1 MILVMVA
8 VRWHLAKMLVVDL
21 YSYIFVLRNLET
33 TGFGAVLCVFSRKRW
48 VTLELLQIMSLT
60 EFLSIFKCFTS
71 SLTSDGLSVLLWTSG
86 NGLPAP
92 QEHFGSGC
100 LMHREVIRHQQQ
112 SHGISC
118 SVIPLAVSCRH
129 SMVCGGCCCPSSQSW
144 YAALSALGALPSQWH
159 AAFILQR
166 TRTYPNPTSRGRC
179 VDEKGLHSGAWISV
193 SLRTRQARDT
203 NAVSSGCHCHL
214 PQFPRE
220 ISMYF
225 PGMKWRSKLVN
236 EVQQSVLDDFIYLN
250 FHMWYYPT
258 PWNTELRF
266 SSVDMSAAM
275 VWFIIYK

>member
-8 VRWHLAKMLVVDL
+8 VRWHLGKMLVVDL

-92 QEHFGSGC
+92 REHFGSGC

-159 AAFILQR
+159 AVFILQR
-166 TRTYPNPTSRGRC
+166 TRTYPNPASRGRC

-193 SLRTRQARDT
+193 SLRTRQLET
-203 NAVSSGCHCHL
+203 PMLWAVAVTVTLPSFLVRSACTFLGWSG
-214 PQFPRE
+214 E
-220 ISMYF
+220 VSWW
-225 PGMKWRSKLVN
+225 MKFSNLSLMTLSIWTSICDIIQPL
-236 EVQQSVLDDFIYLN
+236 ETQS
-250 FHMWYYPT
+250 
-258 PWNTELRF
+258 
-266 SSVDMSAAM
+266 
-275 VWFIIYK
+275 